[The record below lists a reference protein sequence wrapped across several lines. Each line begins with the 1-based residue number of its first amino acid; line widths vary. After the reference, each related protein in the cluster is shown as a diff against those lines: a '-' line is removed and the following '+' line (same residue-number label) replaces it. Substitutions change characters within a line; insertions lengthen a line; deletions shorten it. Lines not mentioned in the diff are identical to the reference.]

1 VAKIKFF
8 FRNKV
13 YLFVIFQY
21 FATPFLIIRV
31 QKLPLPYFFMILKSL
46 SLINYKNFD
55 SISFEFNEKINC
67 IVGNNG
73 IGKTN
78 ILDAIY
84 HLSFGK
90 SYFNPVATQ
99 NIKHNEDFFVINGD
113 YFKESNKEKISV
125 SLKRGQ
131 KKVIKKNNKAYEKFS
146 EHIGFLPL
154 VIISPADRDLITE
167 GSDTRRKF
175 IDSVISQSDKYYLD
189 DLIKYNKV
197 LTQRNSL
204 LKYFSL
210 NNTYNTDTIEIYNNQ
225 LAEFGTRIFKKRD
238 DFLNEF
244 IPIFKSRYKVISN
257 NNEVV
262 DLVYK
267 SDLFDDNLNSLLMS
281 NINKDKALQY
291 TSVGIHKDDLIFNIE
306 AHPIKKFGS
315 QGQQKSFL
323 IALKLAQFDF
333 IKKQSGVNPILL
345 LDDIFDKLDEHRVAQ
360 IIKLVDDE
368 NFGQLFISD
377 THAER
382 TENAVKQVHQSFEIF
397 KL

>member
-1 VAKIKFF
+1 
-8 FRNKV
+8 
-13 YLFVIFQY
+13 
-21 FATPFLIIRV
+21 
-31 QKLPLPYFFMILKSL
+31 MILKSL

-99 NIKHNEDFFVINGD
+99 NIKHDEDFFVINGGYD
-113 YFKESNKEKISV
+113 KENNTEKITI

-131 KKVIKKNNKAYEKFS
+131 KKLIKRNNKAYEKFS

-175 IDSVISQSDKYYLD
+175 IDSVISQSEKQYLD

-197 LTQRNSL
+197 LSQRNSL
-204 LKYFSL
+204 LKYFAL
-210 NNTYNTDTIEIYNNQ
+210 NNTFNADTIDIYNSQ
-225 LAEFGTRIFKKRD
+225 LTEFGTRIFKKREA
-238 DFLNEF
+238 FLREF
-244 IPIFKSRYKVISN
+244 IPIFKSRYKAISN
-257 NNEVV
+257 NNETV

-267 SDLFDDNLNSLLMS
+267 SDLFEDNLNTLLNN

-291 TSVGIHKDDLIFNIE
+291 TSIGLHKDVFVFNIE
-306 AHPIKKFGS
+306 SHPIKKFGS

-333 IKKQSGVNPILL
+333 IKIQSGVNPILL
-345 LDDIFDKLDEHRVAQ
+345 LDDIFDKLDEQRVAQ

-377 THAER
+377 THGER
-382 TENAVKQVHQSFEIF
+382 TESAVKQVHQSFEIF

>member
-1 VAKIKFF
+1 
-8 FRNKV
+8 
-13 YLFVIFQY
+13 
-21 FATPFLIIRV
+21 
-31 QKLPLPYFFMILKSL
+31 MILKSL

-55 SISFEFNEKINC
+55 SKSFIFNDKINC

-78 ILDAIY
+78 VLDSIY

-99 NIKHNEDFFVINGD
+99 NIKHDEDFFVINGD
-113 YFKESNKEKISV
+113 YNKDDKTEKVAI

-131 KKVIKKNNKAYEKFS
+131 KKVIKRNGKAYEKFS

-154 VIISPADRDLITE
+154 VMISPADRDLIIE

-175 IDSVISQSDKYYLD
+175 IDSVISQSDKSYLSH
-189 DLIKYNKV
+189 LINYNKI
-197 LTQRNSL
+197 LAQRNAL
-204 LKYFSL
+204 LKYFAL
-210 NNTYNTDTIEIYNNQ
+210 NHTFNKDTLEVYNKQLTDY
-225 LAEFGTRIFKKRD
+225 GTHIFKKRD
-238 DFLNEF
+238 AFLKEF
-244 IPIFKSRYKVISN
+244 IPIFKMRYDVISN
-257 NNEVV
+257 GKEAV

-267 SDLFDDNLNSLLMS
+267 SDLFDDDLNTLLKS
-281 NINKDKALQY
+281 SVNKDKALQY
-291 TSVGIHKDDLIFNIE
+291 TSVGIHKDDLHFNIE
-306 AHPIKKFGS
+306 THPIKKFGS

-333 IKKQSGVNPILL
+333 IKAQSGVNPILL
-345 LDDIFDKLDEHRVAQ
+345 LDDIFDKLDEQRVEK

-382 TENAVKQVHQSFEIF
+382 TENAVKQVHQSYEIF